1 MFAFGSWQGI
11 AGSQTGYHCK
21 ELPVPSGWNSLFP
34 TWEPEV
40 TISSNCR
47 FPEVGTLGIQP
58 GNHRLPLQGTAGS
71 QRMEL
76 LVPNLGARGYHCKQL
91 PVPRG
96 WNSRF
101 PTWEPQVTIARNCRS
116 QEAGTLGSQLGNHGL
131 PLQATVKMI
140 WKHFRYNFMVL
151 FNGPV
156 QNAWFCLM
164 DRYRNVCVWFMARN
178 CRFPKVGT
186 LCCQRGNHRLPLQGT
201 ASSQR
206 MELLVPN
213 LGTRG
218 YHCKQLPVP
227 RGWNSRFPTW
237 EPQVTIARNFR
248 FPEVG
253 TLGSQPGN
261 HGLPLQATVKMIWK
275 HFRYNFMVLLNGP
288 VQKFWFCLMDR
299 YRNVCVWF
307 MARNCR
313 FPKVGTLCCQRGNHR
328 LPLQGTAGS
337 QRIELLVPNLGT
349 RGYHC
354 KQLPVPRGWNSLS
367 PTWEPEVTIASKCR
381 FPEVGTHASQPGNHG
396 LPLQAT
402 VKMIWKH
409 FRYNFMVLL
418 NGPVQNAW
426 FCLLD
431 RYQNVCVWFMARNC
445 RFPEVGTLGSQ
456 PGNHGLPLQATVKMI
471 RKHFRYNFMVLLNG
485 PVQNAFFAYWTGTG
499 MFAFG
504 SWQGTAGSQRLELSV
519 ANVGTTGYHCKELPV
534 PRGWNSWFPTWEP
547 EVTIASNC
555 RFPEVGTHASQPGNH
570 RLPLQGTAGPKRLEL
585 LVPNLGTMGYHCK
598 QLLKWYENIFVT
610 TLWFCLMDRYTT
622 LGFA

>member
-1 MFAFGSWQGI
+1 
-11 AGSQTGYHCK
+11 
-21 ELPVPSGWNSLFP
+21 
-34 TWEPEV
+34 
-40 TISSNCR
+40 
-47 FPEVGTLGIQP
+47 
-58 GNHRLPLQGTAGS
+58 
-71 QRMEL
+71 
-76 LVPNLGARGYHCKQL
+76 
-91 PVPRG
+91 
-96 WNSRF
+96 
-101 PTWEPQVTIARNCRS
+101 
-116 QEAGTLGSQLGNHGL
+116 
-131 PLQATVKMI
+131 
-140 WKHFRYNFMVL
+140 MVL
-151 FNGPV
+151 LNRLV
-156 QNAWFCLM
+156 ENTWFCLM

-206 MELLVPN
+206 MELLVPD
-213 LGTRG
+213 LATRG

-237 EPQVTIARNFR
+237 EPQVTIASNCRL
-248 FPEVG
+248 PEVG

-288 VQKFWFCLMDR
+288 VHNAWFCLMDR

-328 LPLQGTAGS
+328 LRLQGTAGS
-337 QRIELLVPNLGT
+337 QRMELLVPNLGT

-367 PTWEPEVTIASKCR
+367 PTWEPEVTIASNCR

-402 VKMIWKH
+402 AKMIWKH

-431 RYQNVCVWFMARNC
+431 RYQNVCVWFMIRNC
-445 RFPEVGTLGSQ
+445 RFPKVGTLCCQRGNHRLPLQGTAGSQRMKLLVPNLGTRYHCKQLPVPEVGTHASQ
-456 PGNHGLPLQATVKMI
+456 PGKHRLPLQGTASSQRLELLVPNLGTMGYH
-471 RKHFRYNFMVLLNG
+471 RKQLLKWYENIFVTTSWFCLMDRYRTLFLLTG
-485 PVQNAFFAYWTGTG
+485 PVPECLRLVHGKELP
-499 MFAFG
+499 
-504 SWQGTAGSQRLELSV
+504 GSQRLELSV
-519 ANVGTTGYHCKELPV
+519 ANVGTTGYDCKELPV

-570 RLPLQGTAGPKRLEL
+570 RLPLQGTAGSQRLEL

-598 QLLKWYENIFVT
+598 HLLKWYENIFVT

>member
-1 MFAFGSWQGI
+1 MVLNFVLFCLLSR
-11 AGSQTGYHCK
+11 SQ
-21 ELPVPSGWNSLFP
+21 NILFCLMDRYRNVCV
-34 TWEPEV
+34 WFMAR
-40 TISSNCR
+40 NCR
-47 FPEVGTLGIQP
+47 FPKVGTLCCQR
-58 GNHRLPLQGTAGS
+58 GNHRLPLQGTASS

-76 LVPNLGARGYHCKQL
+76 LVPNLGTRGYHCKQL

-96 WNSRF
+96 WNSLS
-101 PTWEPQVTIARNCRS
+101 PTWEPEVTIASKCRFP
-116 QEAGTLGSQLGNHGL
+116 EVGTLGSQPGNHGL

-151 FNGPV
+151 LNGPV

-237 EPQVTIARNFR
+237 EPQVTIARNCR

-275 HFRYNFMVLLNGP
+275 QVRYNFMVLLNGP
-288 VQKFWFCLMDR
+288 VHNAWFCLMDR

-313 FPKVGTLCCQRGNHR
+313 FPKVGTL
-328 LPLQGTAGS
+328 L
-337 QRIELLVPNLGT
+337 
-349 RGYHC
+349 
-354 KQLPVPRGWNSLS
+354 
-367 PTWEPEVTIASKCR
+367 PTWEPQVTIARNSL
-381 FPEVGTHASQPGNHG
+381 FPE
-396 LPLQAT
+396 
-402 VKMIWKH
+402 
-409 FRYNFMVLL
+409 
-418 NGPVQNAW
+418 
-426 FCLLD
+426 D
-431 RYQNVCVWFMARNC
+431 
-445 RFPEVGTLGSQ
+445 GTLGSQ
-456 PGNHGLPLQATVKMI
+456 PGNQRLPLQA
-471 RKHFRYNFMVLLNG
+471 
-485 PVQNAFFAYWTGTG
+485 
-499 MFAFG
+499 
-504 SWQGTAGSQRLELSV
+504 TAGSQRLELTLPNLGS
-519 ANVGTTGYHCKELPV
+519 TGYHCKELPV

-547 EVTIASNC
+547 RVTIASNC
-555 RFPEVGTHASQPGNH
+555 
-570 RLPLQGTAGPKRLEL
+570 
-585 LVPNLGTMGYHCK
+585 
-598 QLLKWYENIFVT
+598 
-610 TLWFCLMDRYTT
+610 
-622 LGFA
+622 

>member
-21 ELPVPSGWNSLFP
+21 ELPVPRGWNSLFP

-58 GNHRLPLQGTAGS
+58 GKHRLPLQGTAGS

-116 QEAGTLGSQLGNHGL
+116 QEAGTLGSQPGNHGL

-151 FNGPV
+151 LNGPV

-201 ASSQR
+201 ASSQG

-227 RGWNSRFPTW
+227 RGWNSRFPTG

-253 TLGSQPGN
+253 TLGSQSGN

-288 VQKFWFCLMDR
+288 VQNAWFCLMDR

-313 FPKVGTLCCQRGNHR
+313 FPKVGTLCCQCGNHR

-337 QRIELLVPNLGT
+337 QRMELLVPNLGT

-445 RFPEVGTLGSQ
+445 RFPKVGTLCCQ
-456 PGNHGLPLQATVKMI
+456 RGNHRLPL
-471 RKHFRYNFMVLLNG
+471 
-485 PVQNAFFAYWTGTG
+485 
-499 MFAFG
+499 
-504 SWQGTAGSQRLELSV
+504 QGTAGSQRMELLVPNLGTRGYHCKQLPVPRHASQPGNHRLPLQGTSGSQRLELLV
-519 ANVGTTGYHCKELPV
+519 PNLGTTGYHCKELPV

-547 EVTIASNC
+547 WVTIASNC
-555 RFPEVGTHASQPGNH
+555 
-570 RLPLQGTAGPKRLEL
+570 
-585 LVPNLGTMGYHCK
+585 
-598 QLLKWYENIFVT
+598 
-610 TLWFCLMDRYTT
+610 
-622 LGFA
+622 